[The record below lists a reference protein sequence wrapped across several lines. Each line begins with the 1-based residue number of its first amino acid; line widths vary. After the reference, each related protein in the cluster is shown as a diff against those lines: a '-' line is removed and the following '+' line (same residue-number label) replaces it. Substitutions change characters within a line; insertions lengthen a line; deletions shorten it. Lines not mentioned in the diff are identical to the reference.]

1 MGGLMLSE
9 RTPELES
16 FFNEGTE
23 AVFFSNPEELLEKVN
38 YILADEI
45 LQQNIRTQAKER
57 SLLAGYDLDARVFKL
72 MNDLN
77 G

>member
-16 FFNEGTE
+16 FFKEGAE

-38 YILADEI
+38 YILADDI
-45 LQQNIRTQAKER
+45 LQQNIRKQAKEK
-57 SLLAGYDLDARVFKL
+57 SVLAGYDLDGRVSKL
-72 MNDLN
+72 MNDLIC
-77 G
+77 